1 MFEASRSVPPRF
13 PEGVVEPV
21 VPRFRAPRIGLAL
34 GGGSARGWS
43 HIGVIEGLE
52 EAGIYP
58 EVVAG
63 CSIGAVVGGAYAA
76 GRIDALKD
84 FALSLTRRRVVG
96 MLDPRIT
103 GSGLIAGERLRR
115 RLARELEGFR
125 IEDLRLAFASVA
137 TELGTG
143 HEVWLSRG
151 PLVEAVRASYA
162 IPGIFPPV
170 ALDGRLL
177 MDGTLVNPVP
187 VRLARELGADL
198 VICVN
203 LACETRAPARVI
215 RPERD
220 AAMLG
225 LDGGDALLHHV
236 ADRDDAD
243 EAPVLHHRQVA
254 ETALGH
260 RLHHIL
266 DAGAPGAGHD
276 LLGHVVRHRPVE
288 GGGPFAGQCPH
299 HVALGQNADHA
310 TSGIAD
316 HEGTDPLLGQEMDRL
331 VDGAISRHRD
341 HRAALLCQDTRN
353 GHEVSSLD
361 DGTVS
366 PRCGRMRPG

>member
-1 MFEASRSVPPRF
+1 MMFEASRSVPPRF

-225 LDGGDALLHHV
+225 E
-236 ADRDDAD
+236 AD
-243 EAPVLHHRQVA
+243 EPVERAIEQTLEATVRRRGRWGLLSGASRRLMGQRFLGRRRNPAPPHAAGRPSPGVA
-254 ETALGH
+254 
-260 RLHHIL
+260 RVML
-266 DAGAPGAGHD
+266 DAFNITQDRISRARLASDPPD
-276 LLGHVVRHRPVE
+276 
-288 GGGPFAGQCPH
+288 
-299 HVALGQNADHA
+299 VA
-310 TSGIAD
+310 IR
-316 HEGTDPLLGQEMDRL
+316 PLLAEFGQFEF
-331 VDGAISRHRD
+331 
-341 HRAALLCQDTRN
+341 HRAA
-353 GHEVSSLD
+353 
-361 DGTVS
+361 DGIAL
-366 PRCGRMRPG
+366 GRQAVRAALPEIRRMIEGAAARS

>member
-1 MFEASRSVPPRF
+1 MFEASRPLPSRF
-13 PEGVVEPV
+13 PDGAVEPV
-21 VPRFRAPRIGLAL
+21 VPRFRSPRIGLAL

-52 EAGIYP
+52 EAGIFP

-76 GRIDALKD
+76 GRIDTLKD

-115 RLARELEGFR
+115 RLSRELEGFR
-125 IEDLRLAFASVA
+125 IEDLRLTFASVA

-170 ALDGRLL
+170 ALEGRLL

-203 LACETRAPARVI
+203 LACETRAPAMVI
-215 RPERD
+215 RPEQDDPVIAKAEEPVER
-220 AAMLG
+220 AIEQTLEATVRRRGRWG
-225 LDGGDALLHHV
+225 LLSGASRRLM
-236 ADRDDAD
+236 
-243 EAPVLHHRQVA
+243 
-254 ETALGH
+254 GH
-260 RLHHIL
+260 RLMRRRGTTPAPSVGRSSPGVARVML
-266 DAGAPGAGHD
+266 DAFNITQDRISRARLASDPPD
-276 LLGHVVRHRPVE
+276 
-288 GGGPFAGQCPH
+288 
-299 HVALGQNADHA
+299 VA
-310 TSGIAD
+310 IR
-316 HEGTDPLLGQEMDRL
+316 PLLAEFGQFEF
-331 VDGAISRHRD
+331 
-341 HRAALLCQDTRN
+341 HRAA
-353 GHEVSSLD
+353 
-361 DGTVS
+361 DGIAL
-366 PRCGRMRPG
+366 GRQAVRAALPEIRRMIEGAAARS